1 MATLPSIEMLPE
13 YVWIV
18 VEGCGCSM
26 CGKGGRRPKH
36 QIVRAQPEQYV
47 VSSDG
52 KRVQVVLVYGD
63 FDRTEIV
70 LLGYKDKTVK
80 DRYWFS
86 EEEAERDLAATV
98 AAFRRERRA
107 ILARVRRMDK
117 ARRRARS

>member
-1 MATLPSIEMLPE
+1 
-13 YVWIV
+13 
-18 VEGCGCSM
+18 
-26 CGKGGRRPKH
+26 
-36 QIVRAQPEQYV
+36 V

-80 DRYWFS
+80 DRYWLS

-117 ARRRARS
+117 ARRRTKGVS